1 MAMDAQRHPEAA
13 VHAEALAALRRAA
26 RRLEPAPAPAA
37 LPEAVEREAAAANGA
52 DAARV
57 LAQALLYVYGA
68 RVGGAAATDPE
79 VAGRWLRGWAS
90 ARARTPDE
98 ARAALAAGI
107 AFAER
112 VHRALGLAG

>member
-1 MAMDAQRHPEAA
+1 MNAQPPDAA

-26 RRLEPAPAPAA
+26 RALGPVPEPSTLADAI
-37 LPEAVEREAAAANGA
+37 EREAAAAAGA
-52 DAARV
+52 DPARV
-57 LAQALLYVYGA
+57 RGRALLYLYGA

-112 VHRALGLAG
+112 VHRALGLAR

>member
-1 MAMDAQRHPEAA
+1 MNAQPPDAA

-26 RRLEPAPAPAA
+26 LRLGPAPAPAA
-37 LPEAVEREAAAANGA
+37 LPEAVDREAAAAGS
-52 DAARV
+52 DPARV
-57 LAQALLYVYGA
+57 RAQALLYLYGA

-98 ARAALAAGI
+98 ARAAVAAGI

-112 VHRALGLAG
+112 VHRALGITG

>member
-1 MAMDAQRHPEAA
+1 MDARPERHPEAA

-26 RRLEPAPAPAA
+26 RRLGPVPQPSA
-37 LPEAVEREAAAANGA
+37 LPDAVEREAAAGGA
-52 DAARV
+52 DPARV
-57 LAQALLYVYGA
+57 LAQAHLYLYGA

-98 ARAALAAGI
+98 ARAALAAAI

-112 VHRALGLAG
+112 VHRALGLRR